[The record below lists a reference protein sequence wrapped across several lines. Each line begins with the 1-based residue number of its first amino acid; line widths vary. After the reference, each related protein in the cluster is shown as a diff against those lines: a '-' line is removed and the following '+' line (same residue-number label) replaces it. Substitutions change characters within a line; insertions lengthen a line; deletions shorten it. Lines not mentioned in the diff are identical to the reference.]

1 MKLYNTLTRKQ
12 EILSINNNIINMYI
26 CGVTPYASSH
36 IGHAMSSVVFDVL
49 RRYLEFKGFNVN
61 HIQNF
66 TDIDDKMIQVASEL
80 GISTVEL
87 ADNNI
92 KSFLTEMDL
101 LNNLRAKFYPRATE
115 EIDKIIEII
124 SNLISKDLAYH
135 NKDGVYFRVDKVEN
149 YGKLS
154 RRTLKDMISGSRV
167 EVDENKE
174 NSMDFALWKSK
185 KSGEPFWNSPWGD
198 GRPGWHIECSA
209 MSIKYLGNTIDIHGG
224 GQDLIF
230 PHHENE
236 IVQSEA
242 FTQEI
247 PFSKFWL
254 HNGLLRMGSDKMSK
268 SVGNIVLIKDVLNKF
283 SSNAVRMFILSSH
296 YRSPLDY
303 SEDNIMGKENSIK
316 KLYKVLEHTGGV
328 HSNEINDLLESRKQ
342 QFINAMDD
350 DLNTPRAIATIF
362 DLSKDLNQLINK
374 NIDITEGQ
382 ILLNRLTNV
391 LGIELTNKNKESDK
405 DLYLE
410 PLMSILTDI
419 RFELRNK
426 KEFELADKI
435 RSGLYDLG
443 INLEDNPK
451 GTRWNFIEKGQS

>member
-268 SVGNIVLIKDVLNKF
+268 SLGNIVLIKDVLNKF

-405 DLYLE
+405 D
-410 PLMSILTDI
+410 SD
-419 RFELRNK
+419 K
-426 KEFELADKI
+426 K
-435 RSGLYDLG
+435 
-443 INLEDNPK
+443 PK
-451 GTRWNFIEKGQS
+451 YISDYEKSKQD

>member
-12 EILSINNNIINMYI
+12 ENLSFNNNIINMYI
-26 CGVTPYASSH
+26 CGVTPYASAH

-49 RRYLEFKGFNVN
+49 RRYLEFKGFQVN

-80 GISTVEL
+80 GISTDEL
-87 ADNNI
+87 ADKNI
-92 KSFLTEMDL
+92 ESFLNEMDL
-101 LNNLRAKFYPRATE
+101 LNNLRAKHYPRATK

-124 SNLISKDLAYH
+124 SDLISRNVAYH
-135 NKDGVYFRVDKVEN
+135 NKDGVYFRVAKIEN

-167 EVDENKE
+167 EIDQNKE
-174 NSMDFALWKSK
+174 NPMDFALWKSK
-185 KSGEPFWNSPWGD
+185 KPGEPFWNSPWGD

-247 PFSKFWL
+247 PFSKFWV

-268 SVGNIVLIKDVLNKF
+268 SIGNIVLIKDVLNKF
-283 SSNAVRMFILSSH
+283 SLNAIRMFILSSH

-316 KLYKVLEHTGGV
+316 KLYKVLEHSGGI
-328 HSNEINDLLESRKQ
+328 HSDEVKGMSKSREQ

-350 DLNTPRAIATIF
+350 DLNTPRAIAAIF

-374 NIDITEGQ
+374 QIDITEGQ
-382 ILLNRLTNV
+382 ILLNRLTNT
-391 LGIELTNKNKESDK
+391 LGIDITNKNSESKE

-410 PLMSILTDI
+410 PLINILTNI
-419 RFELRNK
+419 RSELRNK
-426 KEFELADKI
+426 KDFELADKI
-435 RSGLYDLG
+435 RSDLYDLG

-451 GTRWNFIEKGQS
+451 GTNWNIIEKG

>member
-283 SSNAVRMFILSSH
+283 SSNAVRMFILSRH

-303 SEDNIMGKENSIK
+303 SEDTIMGKVNSII
-316 KLYKVLEHTGGV
+316 KL
-328 HSNEINDLLESRKQ
+328 
-342 QFINAMDD
+342 
-350 DLNTPRAIATIF
+350 
-362 DLSKDLNQLINK
+362 
-374 NIDITEGQ
+374 
-382 ILLNRLTNV
+382 
-391 LGIELTNKNKESDK
+391 
-405 DLYLE
+405 
-410 PLMSILTDI
+410 
-419 RFELRNK
+419 
-426 KEFELADKI
+426 
-435 RSGLYDLG
+435 
-443 INLEDNPK
+443 
-451 GTRWNFIEKGQS
+451 

>member
-362 DLSKDLNQLINK
+362 DLSKDLNQLNNK

>member
-174 NSMDFALWKSK
+174 NSMDFAR
-185 KSGEPFWNSPWGD
+185 F
-198 GRPGWHIECSA
+198 
-209 MSIKYLGNTIDIHGG
+209 LG
-224 GQDLIF
+224 
-230 PHHENE
+230 
-236 IVQSEA
+236 
-242 FTQEI
+242 
-247 PFSKFWL
+247 
-254 HNGLLRMGSDKMSK
+254 
-268 SVGNIVLIKDVLNKF
+268 
-283 SSNAVRMFILSSH
+283 
-296 YRSPLDY
+296 
-303 SEDNIMGKENSIK
+303 
-316 KLYKVLEHTGGV
+316 
-328 HSNEINDLLESRKQ
+328 
-342 QFINAMDD
+342 
-350 DLNTPRAIATIF
+350 
-362 DLSKDLNQLINK
+362 
-374 NIDITEGQ
+374 
-382 ILLNRLTNV
+382 
-391 LGIELTNKNKESDK
+391 
-405 DLYLE
+405 
-410 PLMSILTDI
+410 
-419 RFELRNK
+419 
-426 KEFELADKI
+426 
-435 RSGLYDLG
+435 
-443 INLEDNPK
+443 
-451 GTRWNFIEKGQS
+451 

>member
-328 HSNEINDLLESRKQ
+328 HSNEVNDLLESRKQ

>member
-1 MKLYNTLTRKQ
+1 MVCQ
-12 EILSINNNIINMYI
+12 
-26 CGVTPYASSH
+26 
-36 IGHAMSSVVFDVL
+36 
-49 RRYLEFKGFNVN
+49 
-61 HIQNF
+61 
-66 TDIDDKMIQVASEL
+66 
-80 GISTVEL
+80 
-87 ADNNI
+87 
-92 KSFLTEMDL
+92 
-101 LNNLRAKFYPRATE
+101 
-115 EIDKIIEII
+115 
-124 SNLISKDLAYH
+124 
-135 NKDGVYFRVDKVEN
+135 
-149 YGKLS
+149 
-154 RRTLKDMISGSRV
+154 
-167 EVDENKE
+167 
-174 NSMDFALWKSK
+174 
-185 KSGEPFWNSPWGD
+185 
-198 GRPGWHIECSA
+198 
-209 MSIKYLGNTIDIHGG
+209 
-224 GQDLIF
+224 
-230 PHHENE
+230 
-236 IVQSEA
+236 
-242 FTQEI
+242 
-247 PFSKFWL
+247 
-254 HNGLLRMGSDKMSK
+254 
-268 SVGNIVLIKDVLNKF
+268 DVLNKF

>member
-12 EILSINNNIINMYI
+12 ENLNFNNNIINMYI

-49 RRYLEFKGFNVN
+49 RRYLEFKGFQVN

-80 GISTVEL
+80 GISTNEL
-87 ADNNI
+87 ADKNI
-92 KSFLTEMDL
+92 ESFLNEMDL
-101 LNNLRAKFYPRATE
+101 LNNLRAKDYPRATK

-124 SNLISKDLAYH
+124 SDLISIDVAYH
-135 NKDGVYFRVDKVEN
+135 NEDGVYFRVAKIEN

-154 RRTLKDMISGSRV
+154 RRTLKDMISGSRI
-167 EVDENKE
+167 EIDQNKE
-174 NSMDFALWKSK
+174 NPMDFALWKSK
-185 KSGEPFWNSPWGD
+185 KPGEPFWNSPWGD

-247 PFSKFWL
+247 PFSKFWV

-283 SSNAVRMFILSSH
+283 SSNAIRMFILSSH

-316 KLYKVLEHTGGV
+316 KLYKVLEHSGGI
-328 HSNEINDLLESRKQ
+328 HSDEVNGMSKSREQ

-350 DLNTPRAIATIF
+350 DLNTPRAIAAIF

-374 NIDITEGQ
+374 QIDITEGQ
-382 ILLNRLTNV
+382 ILLNRLTNT
-391 LGIELTNKNKESDK
+391 LGIDITNKNSESKE

-410 PLMSILTDI
+410 PLINILTNI
-419 RFELRNK
+419 RSELRNK
-426 KEFELADKI
+426 KDFELADKI
-435 RSGLYDLG
+435 RSDLYDLG
-443 INLEDNPK
+443 INLEDNSK
-451 GTRWNFIEKGQS
+451 GTNWNIIEKG

>member
-268 SVGNIVLIKDVLNKF
+268 SLGNIVLIKDVLNKF

>member
-435 RSGLYDLG
+435 RSSLYDLG

-451 GTRWNFIEKGQS
+451 GTRWNFIEKQQS

>member
-451 GTRWNFIEKGQS
+451 GTRWNFIEKQQS

>member
-101 LNNLRAKFYPRATE
+101 LNNLRA
-115 EIDKIIEII
+115 
-124 SNLISKDLAYH
+124 
-135 NKDGVYFRVDKVEN
+135 
-149 YGKLS
+149 
-154 RRTLKDMISGSRV
+154 
-167 EVDENKE
+167 KE

-316 KLYKVLEHTGGV
+316 KLYKVL
-328 HSNEINDLLESRKQ
+328 D
-342 QFINAMDD
+342 
-350 DLNTPRAIATIF
+350 
-362 DLSKDLNQLINK
+362 
-374 NIDITEGQ
+374 IDITEGQ

>member
-382 ILLNRLTNV
+382 ILLNRLTSV

>member
-12 EILSINNNIINMYI
+12 DILSINNNIINMYI

-66 TDIDDKMIQVASEL
+66 TDVDDKMIQVASEL

-92 KSFLTEMDL
+92 KSFLNEMDL

-135 NKDGVYFRVDKVEN
+135 NKDGVYFRVDKIEN

-303 SEDNIMGKENSIK
+303 SEDNIMAKENSIK

-328 HSNEINDLLESRKQ
+328 HSNEVNDLLESRKE

>member
-268 SVGNIVLIKDVLNKF
+268 SLGNIVLIKDVLNKF

-451 GTRWNFIEKGQS
+451 GTRWNFIEKGQI

>member
-328 HSNEINDLLESRKQ
+328 HSNEVNDLLESRKQ

-435 RSGLYDLG
+435 RSSLYDLG

>member
-382 ILLNRLTNV
+382 ILLNRLTSV

-435 RSGLYDLG
+435 RSSLYDLG

-451 GTRWNFIEKGQS
+451 GTRWNFIEKQQS

>member
-268 SVGNIVLIKDVLNKF
+268 SLGNIVLIKDVLNKF

-328 HSNEINDLLESRKQ
+328 HSNEVNDLLESRKQ

>member
-328 HSNEINDLLESRKQ
+328 HSNEVNDLLESRKQ

-451 GTRWNFIEKGQS
+451 GTRWNFIEKQQS

>member
-254 HNGLLRMGSDKMSK
+254 HNGLLRMGSDKRSK
-268 SVGNIVLIKDVLNKF
+268 SLGNIVLIKDVLNKF

-391 LGIELTNKNKESDK
+391 L
-405 DLYLE
+405 
-410 PLMSILTDI
+410 
-419 RFELRNK
+419 
-426 KEFELADKI
+426 
-435 RSGLYDLG
+435 
-443 INLEDNPK
+443 
-451 GTRWNFIEKGQS
+451 

>member
-328 HSNEINDLLESRKQ
+328 HSNEVNDLLESRKQ

-382 ILLNRLTNV
+382 ILLNRLTSV

-435 RSGLYDLG
+435 RSSLYDLG

-451 GTRWNFIEKGQS
+451 GTRWNFIEKQQS